1 MKTGKIAPPGIALRG
16 WLALTWGL
24 QPLLPMLLKRRLA
37 RGKEDKA
44 RWREKL
50 GFASAS
56 RPDGRL
62 VWLHAVGLGE
72 VLALRGLIARMA
84 RLEPDLSFLVTSNTL
99 GSARV
104 LARNMPSRTLHQ
116 FAPLDAP
123 GPARRFLDHWRPDL
137 SIWAEQEL
145 WPGLVF
151 RADRAGIPL
160 ALINARMN
168 DSALAR
174 RRRARAIYRDILPRF
189 ALISAQEKRTA
200 SNLTALGARRVRC
213 DGSLKSIAPPLADDP
228 TEKTLLETD
237 IGDRPLWLAASTH
250 APDEDLVLTAH
261 ERLLTRAPET
271 LQILAPRL
279 PDRGD
284 TIATEIRARGLRL
297 ARRSAGDSIAPETQV
312 YLADTLGEMGLFY
325 RLAPVAFIG
334 GSMNETQGHNPWEA
348 ATLGTAI
355 LHGPYLANFAA
366 DYAALQDARAA
377 RMVNTPNALAEA
389 VTNPD
394 NAAMAERAEALIA
407 ANMDRLDALCQKL
420 LDLV

>member
-1 MKTGKIAPPGIALRG
+1 MR
-16 WLALTWGL
+16 
-24 QPLLPMLLKRRLA
+24 
-37 RGKEDKA
+37 
-44 RWREKL
+44 
-50 GFASAS
+50 
-56 RPDGRL
+56 
-62 VWLHAVGLGE
+62 
-72 VLALRGLIARMA
+72 
-84 RLEPDLSFLVTSNTL
+84 
-99 GSARV
+99 
-104 LARNMPSRTLHQ
+104 
-116 FAPLDAP
+116 
-123 GPARRFLDHWRPDL
+123 PARPGGSSITGGPDL

-151 RADRAGIPL
+151 RGDRAGIPL

-168 DSALAR
+168 DAALAR
-174 RRRARAIYRDILPRF
+174 RQRARAIYRDILPRF

-200 SNLTALGARRVRC
+200 SNLTTLGARRVRC